1 LSYDDYESVTKYKES
16 VVRDYFYKLQ
26 NGDIVGLLNMFSDN
40 AVIHEP
46 FSKLKSLRGRSEIES
61 FLKTV
66 IMVNSGM
73 HQELKIERSEHET
86 SKNQIVVTA
95 IFHKGNSI
103 KCRFIFELDGYKEMD
118 RGMIQS
124 LAIHFID

>member
-1 LSYDDYESVTKYKES
+1 MSYDDYGSVTKFKES
-16 VVRDYFYKLQ
+16 KVRDYFYRLQ
-26 NGDIVGLLNMFSDN
+26 IGDIVGLLNMFSDN

-66 IMVNSGM
+66 IMVNRGM
-73 HQELKIERSEHET
+73 HQELKIEKSEHET
-86 SKNQIVVTA
+86 SKNRIVVTA
-95 IFHKGNSI
+95 TFHKGNSI
-103 KCRFIFELDGYKEMD
+103 KCRFIFELNGYKDQD
-118 RGMIQS
+118 RGMIQN